1 MTTNFRLSAM
11 ALALSAAWPALA
23 QQAPATPPA
32 SEDESQRVV
41 ITANKRA
48 EKQREVAG
56 TVSVIAVSRSRAPR
70 ARGRR

>member
-1 MTTNFRLSAM
+1 MTANFRLSAM

-23 QQAPATPPA
+23 QQAPATAPA

-48 EKQREVAG
+48 E
-56 TVSVIAVSRSRAPR
+56 IAAQAFTAKPESDDEE
-70 ARGRR
+70 

>member
-1 MTTNFRLSAM
+1 MTTNFRFSAL

-41 ITANKRA
+41 ITL
-48 EKQREVAG
+48 
-56 TVSVIAVSRSRAPR
+56 SLIHI
-70 ARGRR
+70 